1 MQSLKAFR
9 AAIVHS
15 LSDSAFDYYPDGL
28 LLVSNGL
35 ITACGPADQLL
46 PSLSPSTPIET
57 FPDSLLLPGLIDT
70 HIHYPQV
77 EVLGSYGTKL
87 LEWLQNY
94 TFPTEGKFK
103 NPIEARRVADFFL
116 QELLRNG
123 TTTALVFCAVFKES
137 VTAFFEAAQEKG
149 LRMIAGKV
157 MMDRNAPQ
165 YLLDTAE
172 SSYTD
177 SKELIQ
183 HWHGVDRLLYAV
195 TPRFAI
201 TSTEEQLQRAAALRK
216 EFPGVYLHT
225 HLAEEAKEVEF
236 VRTLFPQATSY
247 LDVYRNC
254 ELLGPRAV
262 FAHSIHLSEEDRS
275 LLAHTGSSIAF
286 CPTSNL
292 FLGSG
297 LFDYAAT
304 SAHQIRIGLGTDVGG
319 GTSFSMLRTLAEAY
333 KVMQLQGQSLDVKRT
348 LYLATLGG
356 AKALYLDH
364 ILGNFEPGKEADFC
378 ILDLKATPL
387 ISFRLQTAKSIEE
400 QLFALFTLG
409 DDRVVRA
416 TYAQGRCVHSRD
428 R

>member
-9 AAIVHS
+9 AAIIHS
-15 LSDSAFDYYPDGL
+15 LSDTAFAYYPDGL

-46 PSLSPSTPIET
+46 SSLPPSTPVT
-57 FPDSLLLPGLIDT
+57 VFPDSLLLPGLIDT

-77 EVLGSYGTKL
+77 EVIGSYGTKL

-94 TFPTEGKFK
+94 TFPAEGKF
-103 NPIEARRVADFFL
+103 NDPIEARRVADFFL
-116 QELLRNG
+116 KELLRNG
-123 TTTALVFCAVFKES
+123 TTTALVFCAVYKES
-137 VTAFFEAAQEKG
+137 VTAFFESAQEMG

-183 HWHGVDRLLYAV
+183 RWHGVDRLLYAV

-201 TSTEEQLQRAAALRK
+201 TSTEAQLRKAALLRQ

-225 HLAEEAKEVEF
+225 HLAEDAKEIEF
-236 VRTLFPQATSY
+236 VRTLFPQAKSY

-254 ELLGPRAV
+254 DLVGPRAV
-262 FAHSIHLSEEDRS
+262 FAHSIHLTEEDRGC
-275 LLAHTGSSIAF
+275 LAHTGSAISF

-297 LFDYAAT
+297 LFNYSAT

-319 GTSFSMLRTLAEAY
+319 GTSFSMLRTLSEAY
-333 KVMQLQGQSLDVKRT
+333 KVMQLQGQSLDVAKG

-364 ILGNFEPGKEADFC
+364 ILGNFETGKEADFC
-378 ILDLKATPL
+378 VLDLKATPL
-387 ISFRLQTAKSIEE
+387 LSFRLQTAKSIEE

-409 DDRVVRA
+409 DDRMVRA
-416 TYAQGRCVHSRD
+416 TYAQGRCVHTRD